1 MPIDEGRISQ
11 PRGAYQRMDAL
22 DFVTEP
28 THRKL
33 SGYRALVYQNLEE
46 KKKKPSV
53 QKTEKKCVIPLMPEE
68 IFIFFVHNS

>member
-46 KKKKPSV
+46 KKKA
-53 QKTEKKCVIPLMPEE
+53 
-68 IFIFFVHNS
+68 